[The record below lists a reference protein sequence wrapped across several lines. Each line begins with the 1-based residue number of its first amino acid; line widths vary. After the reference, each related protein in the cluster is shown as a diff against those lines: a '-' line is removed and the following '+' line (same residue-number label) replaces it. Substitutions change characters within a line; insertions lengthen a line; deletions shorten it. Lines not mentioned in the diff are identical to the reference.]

1 MDKKLLS
8 EYMDACAIVKE
19 TEQEIQRLK
28 TRRNRT
34 AGGVVAGSNPDFPGQ
49 PQHFHISG
57 LMYGYEADRNLHRQ
71 EQILEERKKQA
82 NEIKIRT
89 EAWMNTIPVRMQRII
104 QYKIFENLSWEEVA
118 KKMGRKATGNSL
130 RMELERFLK
139 EK

>member
-1 MDKKLLS
+1 
-8 EYMDACAIVKE
+8 
-19 TEQEIQRLK
+19 
-28 TRRNRT
+28 
-34 AGGVVAGSNPDFPGQ
+34 
-49 PQHFHISG
+49 
-57 LMYGYEADRNLHRQ
+57 MYGYEADRNLHRQ